1 MLMNNGSGAA
11 MCSTW
16 WLPAPKLLVR
26 ITRREH
32 LLGKFDRV
40 EGAFTL
46 LAYFVVGSS
55 SPHFTTYLVSLTFTL
70 NKSWITDA
78 AASLLRK
85 WRLWLWHV

>member
-1 MLMNNGSGAA
+1 MNNGGGAA

-40 EGAFTL
+40 ERGHFYFARLFCGGIFLSALYNIFGFFNIYIKQILDNRCGCFT
-46 LAYFVVGSS
+46 
-55 SPHFTTYLVSLTFTL
+55 
-70 NKSWITDA
+70 IT
-78 AASLLRK
+78 
-85 WRLWLWHV
+85 